1 MPIPL
6 SRLQIAQLLHPML
19 QREIGHAIEIERLLG
34 DPRYARDVLLVCDAL
49 PDSALRALAAAFRAS
64 LPVVGAAAAMPVQV
78 QRPTHRGLSRDSVG
92 LGLSQPAAAPAQSEP
107 AHRATGR
114 DPPATGPRKS
124 WLARLTRR

>member
-6 SRLQIAQLLHPML
+6 SRLQIAQLLHPLL
-19 QREIGHAIEIERLLG
+19 QREIGHSIEIERLLG

-64 LPVVGAAAAMPVQV
+64 MPVIGATAPGSAR
-78 QRPTHRGLSRDSVG
+78 RPTDHGLSRDSTG
-92 LGLSQPAAAPAQSEP
+92 FGLSQPATAPAQAEP
-107 AHRATGR
+107 VRRATGR
-114 DPPATGPRKS
+114 DRSATKPRRS